1 MSITVTEVDG
11 TVKIQPDQKFTFD
24 CHREMRAAY
33 EGRSPSTKYILD
45 FSRTDYI
52 DSSALGMLLLLREAG
67 GGDANKI
74 QFINCKSSVEKVFSV
89 ANFGLM
95 FDIK

>member
-11 TVKIQPDQKFTFD
+11 TVKIQIEQKFTFD

-33 EGRSPSTKYILD
+33 DGRPASTKYILD

-67 GGDANKI
+67 GGDAHKI
-74 QFINCKSSVEKVFSV
+74 EFVNCKSAVQKVFSV

-95 FDIK
+95 FNIK